1 MRLQRPPQVLASGS
15 VSANS
20 KGYTASKPSKD
31 TVLISVRA
39 AQPHMWMCMH
49 NMCMHMY
56 MCMHMCMCMCMT
68 QRKIHMTNYCSFT
81 YSLLS
86 Y

>member
-1 MRLQRPPQVLASGS
+1 
-15 VSANS
+15 
-20 KGYTASKPSKD
+20 
-31 TVLISVRA
+31 
-39 AQPHMWMCMH
+39 MWICMH

-56 MCMHMCMCMCMT
+56 MCMHMCMCMCMI